1 MKKYAALLL
10 AALAA
15 FGLTACASNTAN
27 AEIDYGTSD
36 LYSKADMDAAIALVI
51 EEFSSWEGCELHSI
65 RYSSD
70 ECNNNENLEW
80 LNMIAQ
86 ANGKNITFTQCMKL
100 VSDFHSP
107 LTNSGAWEE
116 DCEYT
121 NWGWWFA
128 RAEGGER
135 DLLTWG
141 YGR

>member
-70 ECNNNENLEW
+70 ECNNSENLEW

-121 NWGWWFA
+121 
-128 RAEGGER
+128 
-135 DLLTWG
+135 D
-141 YGR
+141 